1 MAKKQTAGRDI
12 LGEFAPKFAELNDD
26 VLFGDIWAREEE
38 LSPRDRSMITVSA
51 LIAGGSFKQ
60 LTPHLQKAKENGL
73 TKEEIAE
80 IITHLSFYAGW
91 PKAWSAF
98 HIAKDIFKNE
108 KKTGQYMTSDQLSNS
123 TIFPIGEKVEANF
136 TGDAYLQMIFTDETP
151 LNASIGNVTF
161 APGARNYWHSHK
173 IGQVLL
179 VTGGEGWYQE
189 EGKPAQLLK
198 TGDVINIPPHVTHWH
213 GAAKD
218 SWFVH
223 LAITPGA
230 TDWLE
235 PVHDDLYH
243 TL

>member
-26 VLFGDIWAREEE
+26 VLFGDIWAREEK

-51 LIAGGSFKQ
+51 LIAG
-60 LTPHLQKAKENGL
+60 
-73 TKEEIAE
+73 EIAE

-98 HIAKDIFKNE
+98 HIAKGIFKNE
-108 KKTGQYMTSDQLSNS
+108 KKAGQHMTSDQLSNS
-123 TIFPIGEKVEANF
+123 TIFPIGEKIEANF

-161 APGARNYWHSHK
+161 ASGARNYWHSHK

-198 TGDVINIPPHVTHWH
+198 TGDVINIPPHVKHWH
-213 GAAKD
+213 GATKD

-223 LAITPGA
+223 LAITPGE

-235 PVHDDLYH
+235 PVHDDLYY